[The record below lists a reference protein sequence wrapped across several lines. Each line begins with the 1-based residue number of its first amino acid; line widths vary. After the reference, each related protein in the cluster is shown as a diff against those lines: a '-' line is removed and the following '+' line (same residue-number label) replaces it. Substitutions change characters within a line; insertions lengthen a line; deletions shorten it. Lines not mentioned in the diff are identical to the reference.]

1 MAVDSGQIQTLGSF
15 AWSIAEILRG
25 DFKQSEYGK
34 VILPFVVLR
43 RLDCILE
50 KSKPAVLKAAESLP
64 KGVDE
69 ATRDMILFGAAGQ
82 DIKVYN
88 LSRFT
93 FASLKGQDARQL
105 HDNLVD
111 YITKFS
117 GNVRDIFLD
126 KFLFTDQLKR
136 LKELETEN
144 ARLKRVIADL
154 ALDKLILS
162 EAARGNLLARCA
174 AQSVES
180 E

>member
-1 MAVDSGQIQTLGSF
+1 MSKISSKVQSLSSF

-50 KSKPAVLKAAESLP
+50 KSKDAVLKASETLP

-126 KFLFTDQLKR
+126 KLRRPRKTGPF
-136 LKELETEN
+136 
-144 ARLKRVIADL
+144 
-154 ALDKLILS
+154 
-162 EAARGNLLARCA
+162 
-174 AQSVES
+174 
-180 E
+180 